1 MVMVRVRV
9 LMALVLMLA
18 ASLAVAEDQTLSKAS
33 ALIKSNDFE
42 SAYQLLEPLEA
53 ERAGDQDFD
62 YLFGIAAIDSGNVTR
77 GVFALERVLALNPDN
92 AQARAEI
99 ARAYYQL
106 GENET
111 AKMEFQNVLNQQP
124 PENAKQTINRFLS
137 AIDKNLGLSTRYA
150 AFLDFGFGHDSNV
163 NSATS
168 SSAVAVPFFGGAIFN
183 LNNTAQESSSRF
195 VSASGGASFSY
206 PVSKDF
212 SLFGSVVGYK
222 KMNWSQEEFDTDSM
236 DFNVGG
242 QFKKGP
248 DAYTLSAQ
256 DGSYYVNSTKFR
268 HAYGLN
274 GQWQHDVDE
283 SNQLSVFFQA
293 ARLSYPGQ
301 TVRDADRYVVGT
313 GWGHA
318 FAGDKSPVVFLSA
331 YVGEENERAS
341 NVPFLGDQ
349 LAGVRAGGQF
359 SLNPKTVLYAST
371 SYEYRNYGGTD
382 PLFLRSREDNQYDF
396 SIGMRY
402 FPGYAWT
409 IKPQLSYTRN
419 DSNIVINEY
428 DRYVLSV
435 NFRHD
440 FNW

>member
-1 MVMVRVRV
+1 MVMVRVRALV
-9 LMALVLMLA
+9 ALVLMLA
-18 ASLAVAEDQTLSKAS
+18 ASLAVAEDQALSKAS
-33 ALIKSNDFE
+33 ALIKSNDFK
-42 SAYQLLEPLEA
+42 SAYQLLEPLEE

-77 GVFALERVLALNPDN
+77 GVFALERVLAVNPNN

-163 NSATS
+163 NSATNA
-168 SSAVAVPFFGGAIFN
+168 SAIAVPFFGGAIFN

-206 PVSKDF
+206 PLSKDF

-222 KMNWSQEEFDTDSM
+222 KMNWSHEEFDTDSM

-256 DGSYYVNSTKFR
+256 DSSYYVNSTKFR

-293 ARLSYPGQ
+293 TRLSYPGQ

-341 NVPFLGDQ
+341 NVPFLGNQ

-359 SLNPKTVLYAST
+359 SLNPKAVLYAST